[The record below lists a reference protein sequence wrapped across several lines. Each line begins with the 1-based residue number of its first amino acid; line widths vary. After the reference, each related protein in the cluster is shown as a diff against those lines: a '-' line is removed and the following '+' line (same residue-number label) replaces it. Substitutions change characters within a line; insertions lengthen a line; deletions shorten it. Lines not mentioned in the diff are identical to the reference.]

1 MQSRA
6 LATRAG
12 AEGPPAIKAVN
23 LYKAFGERVALAGVS
38 LEVGAGQILGLLGP
52 NGAGKTTMISCLVGL
67 MTADSGQ
74 VEFFGEEPQA
84 MIRQGSVAVATQEI
98 ALYPGLS
105 VARNLSFFAS
115 LAGFRARELKSAV
128 ADISD
133 RLHLRPLLDR
143 RVAQLSVGQRRIA
156 HVACALV
163 VRPRLV
169 ILDEPTSG
177 LDVYTRKTLLDYLQ
191 VVKSR
196 GGAVVLS
203 SHYMRE
209 VEDTCDCVVLLHRG
223 KCVAHGSVAEL
234 VSRFGG
240 GHVEIVTRGGR
251 TMEHGTDVIG
261 ILEKY
266 RGAAVL
272 SVNVIAPSL
281 DALFTTL
288 TANSAQHLRSQH
300 DQ

>member
-1 MQSRA
+1 
-6 LATRAG
+6 
-12 AEGPPAIKAVN
+12 
-23 LYKAFGERVALAGVS
+23 
-38 LEVGAGQILGLLGP
+38 
-52 NGAGKTTMISCLVGL
+52 
-67 MTADSGQ
+67 
-74 VEFFGEEPQA
+74 
-84 MIRQGSVAVATQEI
+84 
-98 ALYPGLS
+98 
-105 VARNLSFFAS
+105 
-115 LAGFRARELKSAV
+115 
-128 ADISD
+128 
-133 RLHLRPLLDR
+133 
-143 RVAQLSVGQRRIA
+143 
-156 HVACALV
+156 
-163 VRPRLV
+163 
-169 ILDEPTSG
+169 LDEPTSG